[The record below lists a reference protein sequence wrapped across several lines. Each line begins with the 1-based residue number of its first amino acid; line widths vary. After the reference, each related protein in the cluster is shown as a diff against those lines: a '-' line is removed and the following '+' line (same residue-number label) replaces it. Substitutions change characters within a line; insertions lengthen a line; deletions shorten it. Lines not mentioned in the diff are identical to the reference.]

1 VVHLG
6 VLQQVEGTDGRKR
19 IFAGERFGG
28 VVEVDDIG
36 FPEA

>member
-1 VVHLG
+1 MVDLG
-6 VLQQVEGTDGRKR
+6 FLQQAEGTDGREGVLPGKR
-19 IFAGERFGG
+19 FSV